1 MLNKMKSA
9 FGGKKLLVS
18 LLLIGV
24 VASAVAYGT
33 YSYFSDTETVAD
45 NLFHAGTID
54 IEEGNYNEGPFV
66 VADMKPCTVHYMQM
80 EITNV
85 GENEADV
92 WKRLVNFRYED
103 GSTPE
108 PEPGDSDNQIGAV
121 IRYDMEIDGQVVI
134 RESDGYVLDTGD
146 HQLDNTIA
154 INGYWMYLGRMLP
167 GQVMAV
173 DQSYHMDSSTDNWAQ
188 GDEMTFDV
196 ELFAQQIVGGA
207 PSPTGELGGLERCQA
222 DNGIAEEYNIG
233 TGEDADH
240 NLIGWSNV
248 WDWGGN
254 YGGGDDGTLR
264 LLTGFGDS
272 CDEGFEEAEFTMHA
286 DDKYAVQ
293 LTLHHLD
300 GSQDDSYDVY
310 AKIEGVWTK
319 FGHYEGQTGSESWVT
334 TTFNLPVPLTGDVE
348 FKLVATVP
356 NPDWCANWGQVA
368 FSWAQLV
375 YNTCLIPSPT
385 PI

>member
-1 MLNKMKSA
+1 MLNKV
-9 FGGKKLLVS
+9 KKLFTS
-18 LLLIGV
+18 LLVIGV
-24 VASAVAYGT
+24 VSSAVAYGT

-45 NLFHAGTID
+45 NTFHAGTID
-54 IEEGNYNEGPFV
+54 IEEGNYSEGPFV

-80 EITNV
+80 KIRNA

-92 WKRLVNFRYED
+92 WKKLTNFRYVD

-108 PEPGDSDNQIGAV
+108 PEPIDSDNHIGAV

-134 RESDGYVLDTGD
+134 KESDGYVLDTGD
-146 HQLDNTIA
+146 HYLGGTVA
-154 INGYWMYLGRMLP
+154 IKDYWMYLGRMLP
-167 GQVMAV
+167 GQTMAI
-173 DQSYHMDSSTDNWAQ
+173 DQSYHMDSTTGNWAQ

-207 PSPTGELGGLERCQA
+207 PSPENELPALARCQE
-222 DNGIAEEYNIG
+222 DGGITETYDIG
-233 TGEDADH
+233 TSEDANH
-240 NLIGWSNV
+240 NLIGWSDQ
-248 WDWGGN
+248 WTWGGN

-264 LLTGFGDS
+264 LLTGYGDG

-286 DDKYAVQ
+286 DNKYAVQ

-300 GSQDDSYDVY
+300 GSQDDSYDLYV
-310 AKIEGVWTK
+310 KVDSIWTK

-334 TTFNLPVPLTGDVE
+334 TTFNLPIPLTGDVE
-348 FKLVATVP
+348 FRLVATAP

-368 FSWAQLV
+368 FSWAQLIHS
-375 YNTCLIPSPT
+375 TCPT
-385 PI
+385 P